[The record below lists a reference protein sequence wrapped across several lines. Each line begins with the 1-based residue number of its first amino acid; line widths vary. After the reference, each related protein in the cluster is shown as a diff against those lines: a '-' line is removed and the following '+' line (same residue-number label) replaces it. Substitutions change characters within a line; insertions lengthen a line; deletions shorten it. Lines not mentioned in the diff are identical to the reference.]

1 MFCMADMM
9 IFTFHNVSIN
19 TENDMLTKNI
29 EIDFTFHYVSINTFY
44 DLEWSNQRKLYIPQ
58 CFY

>member
-1 MFCMADMM
+1 M

-29 EIDFTFHYVSINTFY
+29 EIDFTFHNVSINTSAKSST
-44 DLEWSNQRKLYIPQ
+44 SNALLLYIPQ